1 MEESMKKQ
9 MNGIALLLFGI
20 LLVLAGD
27 QLDILG
33 MTGLGIIAGILGALV
48 VYWNSGET

>member
-1 MEESMKKQ
+1 MKKQ
-9 MNGIALLLFGI
+9 LNGITLLLLGI
-20 LLVLAGD
+20 LLVLVGD

-33 MTGLGIIAGILGALV
+33 MTGLGIIAGIIGAMV

>member
-1 MEESMKKQ
+1 MKKQ
-9 MNGIALLLFGI
+9 LNGITLLLLGI
-20 LLVLAGD
+20 LFTLAGG

-33 MTGLGIIAGILGALV
+33 ITGLGVIAGIFGALV